1 MSIVELMQKAKKSAS
16 ERTRQDRKILL
27 LDAHILDTN
36 GNYHSAYFSKRTVQ
50 RSKAIKTT
58 A

>member
-16 ERTRQDRKILL
+16 ERTRQDRKTLL
-27 LDAHILDTN
+27 IDAHILDTN
-36 GNYHSAYFSKRTVQ
+36 GNYDSAYFSKSTVQ
-50 RSKAIKTT
+50 RSKAIKRT

>member
-16 ERTRQDRKILL
+16 ERTRQDRKTLL
-27 LDAHILDTN
+27 IDAHILDTN
-36 GNYHSAYFSKRTVQ
+36 GNYDSVYFSKSTVQ
-50 RSKAIKTT
+50 RSKAIKRT